1 MRSYKGRSILVLSN
15 ANPSVQ
21 GCPTMKFDEKSIKM
35 RDDYYG
41 KVRFSKK
48 LVNALARI

>member
-1 MRSYKGRSILVLSN
+1 MRSYKGKSILVLSN
-15 ANPSVQ
+15 ADPTIA
-21 GCPTMKFDEKSIKM
+21 GCPTMKFDEKSVKM

-48 LVNALARI
+48 LVNVLASI